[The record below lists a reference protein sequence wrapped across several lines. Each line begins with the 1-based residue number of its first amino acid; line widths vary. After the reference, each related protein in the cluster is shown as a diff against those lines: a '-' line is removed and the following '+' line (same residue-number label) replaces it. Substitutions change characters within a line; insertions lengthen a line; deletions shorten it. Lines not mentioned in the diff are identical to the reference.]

1 MTDRGAEQ
9 GGGIDLEAELERR
22 LAVLTAPDLEDP
34 AREPFVFRDFL
45 SIALFVLLS
54 CVVALLVLP

>member
-22 LAVLTAPDLEDP
+22 LTVLTAPDFDDP
-34 AREPFVFRDFL
+34 AREPFVFRDFVL
-45 SIALFVLLS
+45 IALFVLLS
-54 CVVALLVLP
+54 VVVALLVLP